1 MVPYITLRALL
12 NAYARYCSKVTSEQK
27 ATLICDLKKY
37 IDKSQWTDYDIVK
50 DSRTLWMLA
59 IQDR

>member
-50 DSRTLWMLA
+50 DSRTLWM
-59 IQDR
+59 